1 MNAPAMF
8 SKSRWRAGP
17 WAVFGGNA
25 PAKGSDKPK
34 KKRTAAKPRPAPRP
48 IDDIDMPGGQ
58 RIVCGWPPVELSP
71 NARVH
76 WSVARRVA
84 AAYHRDC
91 WALAL
96 AAKVRVPAEG
106 VIRLRLDLFPPD
118 RRRRDDDNPEAAFK
132 HGRDGIAAALK
143 VDDSRFRIVAK
154 VWHDEPRACVVVTVL
169 DPEGEPA

>member
-34 KKRTAAKPRPAPRP
+34 RKRTAAKPRPAPRSLDGVALP
-48 IDDIDMPGGQ
+48 AGQ
-58 RIVCGWPPVELSP
+58 RIVCHYPPVELNP

-76 WSVARRVA
+76 WSVHRRVA
-84 AAYHRDC
+84 GKYREDC
-91 WALAL
+91 WALTL

-106 VIRLRLDLFPPD
+106 KIRLRLDFFPPT
-118 RRRRDDDNPEAAFK
+118 RARRDDDNAEAAFK
-132 HGRDGIAAALK
+132 HGRDGIAQALK
-143 VDDSRFRIVAK
+143 VDDHRFRITEK
-154 VWHDEPRACVVVTVL
+154 VWHDEPLSCVVVTVL
-169 DPEGEPA
+169 ADEGELA